1 MPDHDILAAITDAA
15 RTSDL
20 EGVRL
25 IGIDGPSGAGKS
37 TIARAVAHELDAP
50 IVEIDDFV
58 SWGNFAGW
66 WPRFDAEVVE
76 PLLAGRTARYRV
88 RDWHGDE
95 FGDGL
100 AGWKTVDPA
109 PFVIFE
115 GVTCTRRAIADRLAV
130 RVWADAPA
138 DERMRRGILRDG
150 ESHRHLWERWMP
162 EEAAFFAADGTAAR
176 ADVVVDGTAGARAAD
191 GARRT

>member
-1 MPDHDILAAITDAA
+1 MPARDPISAITAAA
-15 RTSDL
+15 RASRI

-37 TIARAVAHELDAP
+37 TIARAVARDLDAP
-50 IVEIDDFV
+50 IVEMDDFV

-76 PLLAGRTARYRV
+76 PLLAGRTSTYQV
-88 RDWHGDE
+88 RDWQGDE
-95 FGDGL
+95 FGEGL
-100 AGWKTVDPA
+100 AGWKSVDPA

-130 RVWADAPA
+130 RVWVDAPA
-138 DERMRRGILRDG
+138 DERMRRGIARDG

-176 ADVVVDGTAGARAAD
+176 ADVVVDGTGDDREAD
-191 GARRT
+191 GTRRT